1 MATYRDAIGLQM
13 KLTEVYIIV
22 VTKEESLSSVLTTSD
37 GIAMARMPI
46 RNTSTARGKLM

>member
-22 VTKEESLSSVLTTSD
+22 VTKESLSAVLTTSD
-37 GIAMARMPI
+37 GTAMARMPI